1 MNVMVLLHQN
11 MHKSIYFNI
20 GPHLGPSPSAMNNID
35 IEAIFGHP
43 PPPIFNG
50 SPGWALK
57 VILSRIDYFNQFY
70 NGDENEYNIHV
81 MYVATNLPMPPSPAP
96 TAPQWGPKV
105 LCR

>member
-1 MNVMVLLHQN
+1 

-35 IEAIFGHP
+35 IEAIFGPAH
-43 PPPIFNG
+43 FQ
-50 SPGWALK
+50 WALK